1 MSIVCCGE
9 KFDSKWVPMSSR
21 GDARIAG
28 PLREAVWMTPSAM
41 LLIAAIFTGGCAK
54 QQAAAPP
61 REAVPVLVGKVI
73 QKAMPVQLTAI
84 GNVEAYST
92 ISIRAQVPGE
102 LLEAHFKEG
111 DFVKKGQLLL
121 TIDRR
126 PYEAALAQSTA
137 QLARDKSVAA
147 NNRSQAQRYKQ
158 LFDAGISAR
167 EQVDSFQTAADA
179 AEAVVNADEA
189 AVKTAELNL
198 EYCTINSPIDGRTG
212 TLMIKPGNLV
222 KVADVP
228 IVVINEV
235 SPIYVNFTVPQQYL
249 PDVKRYMAQGTLRV
263 VAAVPSDPGA
273 PEEGTLTFVDNAVD
287 PTTGTIHLKGTFAN
301 SRNTLWPGL
310 YVNTTLTL
318 SQQGA
323 ATVVPVQ
330 AITASQKG
338 PFVYV
343 VKSDDTVES
352 RPVVSSRSIGT
363 DAVID
368 QGLKP
373 GETVVTDGQQRL
385 IPGAKVEITNSSV
398 PANAPVGQEKSNAN
412 GSDPA
417 APAPRTTP

>member
-1 MSIVCCGE
+1 
-9 KFDSKWVPMSSR
+9 MSSWE
-21 GDARIAG
+21 DVRIAAR
-28 PLREAVWMTPSAM
+28 LREAVWMTACPM
-41 LLIAAIFTGGCAK
+41 FLIAAIFTAGCAK

-73 QKAMPVQLTAI
+73 QKSMPVQLTAI

-102 LLEAHFKEG
+102 LLEAHFQEG
-111 DFVKKGQLLL
+111 DSVKKGQLLL
-121 TIDRR
+121 TIDPR
-126 PYEAALAQSTA
+126 PYEAALAQAKA

-147 NNRSQAQRYKQ
+147 NDRSEAQRYMT

-167 EQVDSFQTAADA
+167 EQVDSFKSAADA

-189 AVKTAELNL
+189 AIKTAELNL

-273 PEEGTLTFVDNAVD
+273 PEVGTLTFVDNAVD

-338 PFVYV
+338 SFVYV
-343 VKSDDTVES
+343 VKSDNTVES
-352 RPVVSSRSIGT
+352 RPVVSSRSLGT

-373 GETVVTDGQQRL
+373 GETVVTDGQTRL
-385 IPGAKVEITNSSV
+385 IPGVKVEITNSSV
-398 PANAPVGQEKSNAN
+398 PATAPVGQEKNPAN
-412 GSDPA
+412 GTDPA
-417 APAPRTTP
+417 TPSPRTTP